1 MIYYL
6 LVINLISLF
15 IMKLDKY
22 KAINHQYRVS
32 ESMLMMLA
40 IVGGSVGIYLGMYM
54 FKHKTKKIK
63 FYLGVPLIMIIQCII
78 LGSILCQ

>member
-6 LVINLISLF
+6 FTVNLIGLLT
-15 IMKLDKY
+15 MKLDKY
-22 KAINHQYRVS
+22 KAINHRYRIS

-40 IVGGSVGIYLGMYM
+40 VVGGSGGIYLGMYM

-78 LGSILCQ
+78 LGSTL